1 LNALLVTVAGIVGV
15 ILILVLFVRSKIR
28 AVSRQAF
35 GTPDI
40 AQGLRAYQAAE
51 EGRPRSLSNMT
62 RIYEP
67 MIARDFPDFNLKE
80 FIMLAENMLLSVFNA
95 IEAQDV
101 LLIMNASDSLRDRV
115 INQIRDLHSKGE
127 TEFYDDVKIHE
138 TALNRYENADG
149 RCVVTLQSSV
159 EYRYYV
165 HAGGR
170 LVRGDSVYRRQVRY
184 NTEIIYIQDAKLVSN
199 AINDNAIG
207 VSCPSC
213 GAPIKALGQKVC
225 EYCGRGIVEINLK
238 SWSINRFDLVR

>member
-1 LNALLVTVAGIVGV
+1 MPTLFVVVIIIFAV
-15 ILILVLFVRSKIR
+15 ILIVVLFVRSKIR
-28 AVSRQAF
+28 AVSRQVF
-35 GTPDI
+35 GTSDI
-40 AQGLRAYQAAE
+40 TQGLRAYQAAE

-62 RIYEP
+62 QIYEP

-95 IEAQDV
+95 IEAKDEE
-101 LLIMNASDSLRDRV
+101 LIMNASDSLRDRV
-115 INQIRDLHSKGE
+115 INQIRELQSKGE
-127 TEFYDDVKIHE
+127 TEFYDDVKIHG

-159 EYRYYV
+159 EYRHYA

-170 LVRGDSVYRRQVRY
+170 LVRGDSVHRQQVRY

-199 AINDNAIG
+199 AIHDNAIG

-213 GAPIKALGQKVC
+213 GAPVKALGQKVC
-225 EYCGRGIVEINLK
+225 DYCGRGIVEINLK
-238 SWSINRFDLVR
+238 SWSINRFDLIR